1 MSDARD
7 DESGPA
13 EAEAKPG
20 AAAPAAPE
28 APAVP
33 GAAAKRKN
41 FRAAAWAISLLV
53 VALALVGTAPYW
65 APPLLPL
72 LPWGS
77 APRAQTS
84 ALAAR
89 LDAAESARKDAE
101 ARLGRIEAQLQQQQG
116 AGGAAPS
123 DAAALQPIVERLDA
137 LERRVAA
144 TSAPDTQAIAQSVQ
158 QMGAQLDELDAKIGK
173 LAAAAAGDEGD
184 RTLLAALAELRAAMA
199 GSGPFDGELQGVAAL
214 AHGDAAAG
222 AALQPLAGA
231 AATGIP
237 SAALLA
243 ERFRAAV
250 APAILRAAAQTPPAE
265 GDLGDRVL
273 SQIKGLVTIRRI
285 DAGGA
290 SGDPAAAAVRAAE
303 GALDKGDLAGAVA
316 ALQNLSGA
324 AADAAAPVIAAA
336 RQRLD
341 AESAVAGLAQKIMT
355 RLAAGPSPPQESH

>member
-1 MSDARD
+1 VLT
-7 DESGPA
+7 
-13 EAEAKPG
+13 
-20 AAAPAAPE
+20 E
-28 APAVP
+28 APQS
-33 GAAAKRKN
+33 GM
-41 FRAAAWAISLLV
+41 AWLGL
-53 VALALVGTAPYW
+53 
-65 APPLLPL
+65 
-72 LPWGS
+72 
-77 APRAQTS
+77 R
-84 ALAAR
+84 
-89 LDAAESARKDAE
+89 AESQE
-101 ARLGRIEAQLQQQQG
+101 
-116 AGGAAPS
+116 
-123 DAAALQPIVERLDA
+123 A

-199 GSGPFDGELQGVAAL
+199 GSGRFDGELQGVAAL
-214 AHGDAAAG
+214 AHGDAASLAS
-222 AALQPLAGA
+222 LQPLAGA

-243 ERFRAAV
+243 AQFRAAV
-250 APAILRAAAQTPPAE
+250 APTILRAATPPPAE

-290 SGDPAAAAVRAAE
+290 SGDPAAAAIHAAE

>member
-1 MSDARD
+1 MR
-7 DESGPA
+7 P
-13 EAEAKPG
+13 
-20 AAAPAAPE
+20 
-28 APAVP
+28 
-33 GAAAKRKN
+33 N
-41 FRAAAWAISLLV
+41 
-53 VALALVGTAPYW
+53 
-65 APPLLPL
+65 
-72 LPWGS
+72 
-77 APRAQTS
+77 PRARTRKRGS
-84 ALAAR
+84 GGSRRR
-89 LDAAESARKDAE
+89 L
-101 ARLGRIEAQLQQQQG
+101 QQQG

-123 DAAALQPIVERLDA
+123 DAAALQPIVARLDA

-199 GSGPFDGELQGVAAL
+199 GSGRFDGELQGVAAL

-243 ERFRAAV
+243 AQFRAAA

-265 GDLGDRVL
+265 GNLGDRVL